1 MLIMN
6 EDIVLINWLND
17 SPYRIK
23 VLKLLN
29 LSPNFPKKISKELE
43 IHKSSLSRVLGDLY
57 DKKLIDKITS
67 SSRTKTYLLTDI
79 GKKILKIID
88 KNGN

>member
-6 EDIVLINWLND
+6 EDIVLLNWLND

-29 LSPNFPKKISKELE
+29 LSPNFPKIISQKLD

-67 SSRTKTYLLTDI
+67 SSRTKTYIITDV
-79 GKKILKIID
+79 GKSILKVID

>member
-6 EDIVLINWLND
+6 EVIILLNWLND

-29 LSPNFPKKISKELE
+29 LSPSLPKNISKELE
-43 IHKSSLSRVLGDLY
+43 IHKSSLSRVLGDLSE
-57 DKKLIDKITS
+57 KKLIDKITS
-67 SSRTKTYLLTDI
+67 SSRTKTYIITDS
-79 GKKILKIID
+79 GKKILKEIE

>member
-1 MLIMN
+1 MLTMIDN
-6 EDIVLINWLND
+6 IILINWLND

-29 LSPNFPKKISKELE
+29 VSPDFPKNISKELK
-43 IHKSSLSRVLGDLY
+43 IHKSSLSRVLGDLSE
-57 DKKLIDKITS
+57 KELIDKITS
-67 SSRTKTYLLTDI
+67 SSRTKTYIITDS
-79 GKKILKIID
+79 GKKILKEID